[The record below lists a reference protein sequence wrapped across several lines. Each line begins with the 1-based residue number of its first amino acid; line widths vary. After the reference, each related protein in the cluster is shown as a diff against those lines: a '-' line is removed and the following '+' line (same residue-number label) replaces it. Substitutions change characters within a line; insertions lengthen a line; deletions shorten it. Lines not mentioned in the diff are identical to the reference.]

1 MKTKPAGKILR
12 NSFWYGIELVLET
25 VVFLGTSIAVA
36 RYLGPAKLGYF
47 SYINLFVTVI
57 TGTGGAGLAVATRKY
72 MSEYLATGRL
82 GTARAV
88 YHLAH
93 RYQLIG
99 SITVAVIGLIGVL
112 LFGDPA
118 YRIMSAI
125 LFVSIVPGLMSRVP
139 AQANQAFEDVSR
151 NTISAFGYLA
161 AYVTVIGLTLY
172 FRWDLIGIAAA
183 SLIGRTV
190 EVVMRTISLNKV
202 LREMPL
208 DTLDQEIVY
217 RIRRFC
223 LQAMGIQLL
232 MSIVWDRSELFFLKA
247 FSSLE
252 QIGFYSISYTLCNNL
267 LTLPRILGASTSA
280 TLMVETSRDPK
291 RVASIVQNASRYLLL
306 LAFPMCFGAAAVMLP
321 GVQLV
326 YGHRYLGAVPAL
338 IVATLLCIPRAFQFI
353 PENLIRTADRQNHL
367 LLWYGVTSVV
377 NITLDFILIPK
388 YGAVGAAWGNGL
400 SQVFGIF
407 AIWRQSRRFY
417 SFELPKMAALRIGIS
432 GAIMAVIAYFIS
444 HHIPRFPGLALAILT
459 AAVSYVLLLRLF
471 GGLEPSD
478 LDRLAPI
485 GNRFPGPVRRVFLA
499 VLSFATAA

>member
-1 MKTKPAGKILR
+1 MKTKAAGKILR
-12 NSFWYGIELVLET
+12 NSFWYGIELALET
-25 VVFLGTSIAVA
+25 VIFLGTSIAVA

-57 TGTGGAGLAVATRKY
+57 TGAGGAGLATATRKY
-72 MSEYLATGRL
+72 MSEYLAIGRL

-99 SITVAVIGLIGVL
+99 AIAVAVIGVAGVV
-112 LFGDPA
+112 LFGEPA
-118 YRIMSAI
+118 YRIMSVI
-125 LFVSIVPGLMSRVP
+125 LFISIVPGLMSRVP

-161 AYVTVIGLTLY
+161 SYVVVIGLTVY

-183 SLIGRTV
+183 SLVGRTV
-190 EVVMRTISLNKV
+190 EVVMRTVSLNSV

-208 DTLDQEIVY
+208 DPLDRDIVY

-223 LQAMGIQLL
+223 FQAMGIQLL

-247 FSSLE
+247 FSSPE
-252 QIGFYSISYTLCNNL
+252 QMGFYSISYTLCNNL
-267 LTLPRILGASTSA
+267 LTLPRILGSSTSA

-291 RVASIVQNASRYLLL
+291 RVASIVRNACRYLLL
-306 LAFPMCFGAAAVMLP
+306 LVFPMCFGAAAVMLP

-326 YGHRYLGAVPAL
+326 YGQRYLGAVPAL
-338 IVATLLCIPRAFQFI
+338 IVATLLCIPRAFQWI
-353 PENLIRTADRQNHL
+353 PENLIRTADKQNHL
-367 LLWYGVTSVV
+367 LFWYGVTCIV
-377 NITLDFILIPK
+377 NVTLDFILIPK

-407 AIWRQSRRFY
+407 VIWRQSRRFY
-417 SFELPKMAALRIGIS
+417 SFELPKPATVRIGAS
-432 GAIMAVIAYFIS
+432 GAVMAVIAYFIG
-444 HHIPRFPGLALAILT
+444 HHIPGFPGLFLAIFT
-459 AAVSYVLLLRLF
+459 AGVSYVLLLRLF

-478 LDRLAPI
+478 HDRLAPI
-485 GNRFPGPVRRVFLA
+485 GNRLPGPVRRVFLA
-499 VLSFATAA
+499 ALTFATA

>member
-1 MKTKPAGKILR
+1 MTTKPAGKILR
-12 NSFWYGIELVLET
+12 NSFWYGIELALET
-25 VVFLGTSIAVA
+25 VVFLGTSVAVA

-57 TGTGGAGLAVATRKY
+57 TGTGGAGLATATRKY
-72 MSEYLATGRL
+72 MSEYLAVDRL
-82 GTARAV
+82 GSARAV

-99 SITVAVIGLIGVL
+99 ATAVAVIGLIGVV

-125 LFVSIVPGLMSRVP
+125 LFISIVPGLMSRVP

-161 AYVTVIGLTLY
+161 SYVVVIGLTLY
-172 FRWDLIGIAAA
+172 FRWDLIGVAAA

-190 EVVMRTISLNKV
+190 EVIMRTISLHKV

-208 DTLDQEIVY
+208 EPLDREIVY

-232 MSIVWDRSELFFLKA
+232 ISIVWDRSELFFLKA

-267 LTLPRILGASTSA
+267 LTPSRILGNSTGA
-280 TLMVETSRDPK
+280 TLMLEASKDPT
-291 RVASIVQNASRYLLL
+291 RVASMVKNASRYLLL
-306 LAFPMCFGAAAVMLP
+306 LAFPMCLGAAAVMLSA
-321 GVQLV
+321 VQII
-326 YGHRYLGAVPAL
+326 YGQRYLGAVPAL
-338 IVATLLCIPRAFQFI
+338 IVATLLCIPRAFQWL
-353 PENLIRTADRQNHL
+353 PETLIRTADRQNHL
-367 LLWYGVTSVV
+367 LFWYGVTAVV
-377 NITLDFILIPK
+377 NVTLDFILIPK
-388 YGAVGAAWGNGL
+388 HGAVGAAWGNGL
-400 SQVFGIF
+400 SQVFGII
-407 AIWRQSRRFY
+407 AIWLQSRRFY
-417 SFELPKMAALRIGIS
+417 DFQLPKLATLRIGLA
-432 GAIMAVIAYFIS
+432 GAVMFVIAYFIS
-444 HHIPRFPGLALAILT
+444 HRIPNAYGLALAILT
-459 AAVSYVLLLRLF
+459 AAVTYVLLLRLF

-478 LDRLAPI
+478 HDRLAPI
-485 GNRFPGPVRRVFLA
+485 GNRLPVRARRAFLA
-499 VLSFATAA
+499 ALSFATGA